1 MLMVKEFEQVACLRN
16 SDGEAITES
25 SVPYA
30 AIYDSSKTSGK
41 IVDESI
47 QRMQT
52 NNDVIILPLGV
63 WEQLHDM
70 ITDNYTL
77 TPKS

>member
-30 AIYDSSKTSGK
+30 AIYDSSKTS
-41 IVDESI
+41 
-47 QRMQT
+47 
-52 NNDVIILPLGV
+52 
-63 WEQLHDM
+63 
-70 ITDNYTL
+70 
-77 TPKS
+77 